1 MQIMIDTKH
10 DSEEEIRKAIKL
22 LEELITRENTSFVQD
37 MPMNM
42 FDTPAENP
50 QTPEDTPPEKP
61 DVQDKPHMEFY

>member
-22 LEELITRENTSFVQD
+22 LEELITRENTESFVQD

-42 FDTPAENP
+42 FDTPDPAP
-50 QTPEDTPPEKP
+50 PKPREDTTNN
-61 DVQDKPHMEFY
+61 PHMEFY